1 MRLPIRPIRR
11 SGLLTNIGY
20 RPNAVAEIYRGKE
33 VFGAV
38 VRFYWKERR
47 SGLRKQTR
55 SADQS
60 IEKTKGRLM
69 MTMTRT
75 VIDGV
80 EFFVNIKTGEVGISI
95 SGLARLCGVS
105 HVAITNLL
113 KRLKSLVTKTP
124 PKKAQ
129 THTGYDKSLVTKTPK
144 SVMSKTPSKEAK
156 AQSGY
161 DESLMNKT
169 SFETENP
176 KSQGGRP
183 EMTEEDLPLCLKALL
198 DYDFYLDVGNDYKNA
213 TILTERAC
221 IAIITYYAHEAK
233 ESNRTL
239 PAQQTSAQFQLFG
252 LRGWVH
258 DITGWKAPQP
268 VPHESLTHA
277 EQLGIDPRYV
287 DVQLD
292 RHTIYNALLTK
303 GINAQMYRVYLYLM
317 DCDLVQHRPTLAEIC
332 KHTHVAKHNL
342 YDMVERMRDYA
353 LVPEWLE
360 LDPSSRSL
368 EAQIRDRLHAE
379 YGGNI
384 EVQTNYGPID
394 LLTATELIEIK
405 RIEDWKTGFGQ
416 VLAKSP
422 AYPQHGK
429 RLHLFGNSDRTLRN
443 VKACCREFEIVVSFE
458 IGCLQAV

>member
-1 MRLPIRPIRR
+1 
-11 SGLLTNIGY
+11 
-20 RPNAVAEIYRGKE
+20 
-33 VFGAV
+33 
-38 VRFYWKERR
+38 
-47 SGLRKQTR
+47 
-55 SADQS
+55 
-60 IEKTKGRLM
+60 

-113 KRLKSLVTKTP
+113 KRLNSLVTKTP
-124 PKKAQ
+124 PKNAQ
-129 THTGYDKSLVTKTPK
+129 THTEYDNSLVTKTPK
-144 SVMSKTPSKEAK
+144 SVMNKTPFKKAK

-161 DESLMNKT
+161 DKSVMNKT
-169 SFETENP
+169 SFEAENP

-183 EMTEEDLPLCLKALL
+183 EMTEEDLPRCLKALL

-233 ESNRTL
+233 ESKRTL

-258 DITGWKAPQP
+258 DITGWKASQS
-268 VPHESLTHA
+268 VPHESLTYA
-277 EQLGIDPRYV
+277 EQIGIDPRYV

-292 RHTIYNALLTK
+292 RHTVYNALLKK
-303 GINAQMYRVYLYLM
+303 GISAQMYRVYFYLM
-317 DCDLVQHRPTLAEIC
+317 DCDLVQHRPSLAEIC
-332 KHTHVAKHNL
+332 QHTHVAKHNL

-353 LVPEWLE
+353 LVPEWLA
-360 LDPSSRSL
+360 LDPTSRSL
-368 EAQIRDRLHAE
+368 EAQIRDRLRQE

-422 AYPQHGK
+422 AYPQHRK

-443 VKACCREFEIVVSFE
+443 IKACCKEFEITVSFE

>member
-1 MRLPIRPIRR
+1 
-11 SGLLTNIGY
+11 
-20 RPNAVAEIYRGKE
+20 
-33 VFGAV
+33 
-38 VRFYWKERR
+38 
-47 SGLRKQTR
+47 
-55 SADQS
+55 
-60 IEKTKGRLM
+60 

-105 HVAITNLL
+105 QVAITKLI
-113 KRLKSLVTKTP
+113 KRLEALVTKTP
-124 PKKAQ
+124 SKNAQ
-129 THTGYDKSLVTKTPK
+129 THTEHDKSPVTKIQKPLITKTPPKNAQTHTEHDKSLIT
-144 SVMSKTPSKEAK
+144 
-156 AQSGY
+156 
-161 DESLMNKT
+161 KT
-169 SFETENP
+169 SFKTTNP

-183 EMTEEDLPLCLKALL
+183 EMTEDELPDCLKALL
-198 DYDFYLDVGNDYKNA
+198 DYDFYLDVGNEYKNA

-221 IAIITYYAHEAK
+221 VAIITYYAHEAEDSK
-233 ESNRTL
+233 RKKL
-239 PAQQTSAQFQLFG
+239 AQKTSSQFQLFG

-258 DITGWKAPQP
+258 DITGWSAPKP
-268 VPHESLTHA
+268 VPHESLTYA
-277 EQLGIDPRYV
+277 EQIGIDPRYAEV
-287 DVQLD
+287 MLD
-292 RHTIYNALLTK
+292 RHTIYNALLSK

-342 YDMVERMRDYA
+342 YDMVERMRDFA

-368 EAQIRDRLHAE
+368 EAQIRDRLQAE
-379 YGGNI
+379 YGGRI
-384 EVQTNYGPID
+384 EVQTSYGPID

>member
-1 MRLPIRPIRR
+1 
-11 SGLLTNIGY
+11 
-20 RPNAVAEIYRGKE
+20 
-33 VFGAV
+33 
-38 VRFYWKERR
+38 
-47 SGLRKQTR
+47 
-55 SADQS
+55 
-60 IEKTKGRLM
+60 

-105 HVAITNLL
+105 QSAITQLI
-113 KRLKSLVTKTP
+113 KRLEALVTKNP
-124 PKKAQ
+124 SKNAQ
-129 THTGYDKSLVTKTPK
+129 TQSEYDKSLVTKTQKPLI
-144 SVMSKTPSKEAK
+144 SKTPPKNAQTQSEYDKSLISKTPP
-156 AQSGY
+156 
-161 DESLMNKT
+161 KT
-169 SFETENP
+169 GSP

-183 EMTEEDLPLCLKALL
+183 EMTEDDLPDCLKELL
-198 DYDFYLDVGNDYKNA
+198 GSDIHLDVGNEYKNA
-213 TILTERAC
+213 NILTERAC
-221 IAIITYYAHEAK
+221 IAIIAYYAHEIE
-233 ESNRTL
+233 ESKRKK
-239 PAQQTSAQFQLFG
+239 PAQQTLRQFQLFG

-268 VPHESLTHA
+268 LPHESLTYA
-277 EQLGIDPRYV
+277 EQIGIDPRYV

-292 RHTIYNALLTK
+292 RHTVYNALLKK
-303 GINAQMYRVYLYLM
+303 GISAQMYRVYFYLM

-368 EAQIRDRLHAE
+368 EAQIRDRLQAE
-379 YGGNI
+379 YGGRI
-384 EVQTNYGPID
+384 EVQTNHGPID

-443 VKACCREFEIVVSFE
+443 VKACCKEFEIMVSFE

>member
-1 MRLPIRPIRR
+1 
-11 SGLLTNIGY
+11 
-20 RPNAVAEIYRGKE
+20 
-33 VFGAV
+33 
-38 VRFYWKERR
+38 
-47 SGLRKQTR
+47 
-55 SADQS
+55 
-60 IEKTKGRLM
+60 

-95 SGLARLCGVS
+95 SGLARLCGVTQS
-105 HVAITNLL
+105 AITHLL
-113 KRLKSLVTKTP
+113 KRLAALITKTP
-124 PKKAQ
+124 SKEAQ
-129 THTGYDKSLVTKTPK
+129 TQAGHEKSLITKTPK
-144 SVMSKTPSKEAK
+144 SVMNKTPPKKSQTQA
-156 AQSGY
+156 GH
-161 DESLMNKT
+161 DESVMNKT
-169 SFETENP
+169 PFETDNP

-183 EMTEEDLPLCLKALL
+183 GMTEDDLPDCLKALL
-198 DYDFYLDVGNDYKNA
+198 DYDFYLDVGNEYKNA

-221 IAIITYYAHEAK
+221 VAIITYYAHEAEDSK
-233 ESNRTL
+233 RKKL
-239 PAQQTSAQFQLFG
+239 AQKTSSQFQLFG

-258 DITGWKAPQP
+258 DITGWSAPKP
-268 VPHESLTHA
+268 VPHESLTYA
-277 EQLGIDPRYV
+277 EQIGIDPRYAEV
-287 DVQLD
+287 MLD

-379 YGGNI
+379 YGGAI
-384 EVQTNYGPID
+384 EVQTSYGPID

-443 VKACCREFEIVVSFE
+443 VKACCKEFEIMVSFE

>member
-1 MRLPIRPIRR
+1 
-11 SGLLTNIGY
+11 
-20 RPNAVAEIYRGKE
+20 
-33 VFGAV
+33 
-38 VRFYWKERR
+38 
-47 SGLRKQTR
+47 
-55 SADQS
+55 
-60 IEKTKGRLM
+60 

-95 SGLARLCGVS
+95 SGLARLCGVTQS
-105 HVAITNLL
+105 AITHLL
-113 KRLKSLVTKTP
+113 KRLAALISKTPHKKAETNTQHDKSLISKTSKSLMNKTP
-124 PKKAQ
+124 PKK
-129 THTGYDKSLVTKTPK
+129 
-144 SVMSKTPSKEAK
+144 AK

-161 DESLMNKT
+161 DKSLMNET

-183 EMTEEDLPLCLKALL
+183 EMTEEDLPRCLKALL
-198 DYDFYLDVGNDYKNA
+198 NYDFYLDVGNEYKNA

-221 IAIITYYAHEAK
+221 IAIINYYAHETDEAK
-233 ESNRTL
+233 RKQE
-239 PAQQTSAQFQLFG
+239 AQQTSEQFQLFG

-268 VPHESLTHA
+268 VPHESLTYA
-277 EQLGIDPRYV
+277 EQIGIDPRHV
-287 DVQLD
+287 EVMLD
-292 RHTIYNALLTK
+292 RHTIYNALLKK
-303 GINAQMYRVYLYLM
+303 GINAQMYRVYFYLM
-317 DCDLVQHRPTLAEIC
+317 DCDLVQQRPSLAEIC
-332 KHTHVAKHNL
+332 QHTHVAKHNL

-368 EAQIRDRLHAE
+368 EAQIRDRLRQEH
-379 YGGNI
+379 GGNI
-384 EVQTNYGPID
+384 EVQTNHGPID

-422 AYPQHGK
+422 AYPQHRK
-429 RLHLFGNSDRTLRN
+429 RLHLFGSSDRTLRN
-443 VKACCREFEIVVSFE
+443 IKACCKEFEITVSFE
-458 IGCLQAV
+458 IGCLQTV

>member
-1 MRLPIRPIRR
+1 
-11 SGLLTNIGY
+11 LTNIGY

-105 HVAITNLL
+105 QVAITNLL
-113 KRLKSLVTKTP
+113 KRLKALVTKTP
-124 PKKAQ
+124 PKNAK
-129 THTGYDKSLVTKTPK
+129 THTEYDKSVVTKTRK
-144 SVMSKTPSKEAK
+144 SLITKTPPKNAK
-156 AQSGY
+156 THAEH
-161 DESLMNKT
+161 DESLITKT
-169 SFETENP
+169 SFDADNP
-176 KSQGGRP
+176 KAQGGRP
-183 EMTEEDLPLCLKALL
+183 EMTEDNLPRCLKALL
-198 DYDFYLDVGNDYKNA
+198 DYDFYLDVGNEYKNA

-221 IAIITYYAHEAK
+221 IAIISYYAHETDEAK
-233 ESNRTL
+233 RKQE
-239 PAQQTSAQFQLFG
+239 AQQTSEQFQLFG

-268 VPHESLTHA
+268 VPHESLTYA
-277 EQLGIDPRYV
+277 ERIGIDPRHV
-287 DVQLD
+287 EVLLD

-379 YGGNI
+379 YGGAI
-384 EVQTNYGPID
+384 EVQTSYGPID

-429 RLHLFGNSDRTLRN
+429 RLHLFGHSDRTLRN